1 MIIIVVITTYHY
13 DKSEIYK
20 YYHYHDDHPLFS
32 LSLSN
37 IVHVY
42 KFTIRN
48 RHADMLHVF
57 RESRVEWSTVQIW
70 AQITTGLREKKSAE
84 SHGYSFSRLSLG
96 RQIPVKMPD
105 LYSIS
110 ACVSES
116 RYIGCPEASHQ
127 SLLPNMGQF
136 VLQFMAMW
144 IGKMMINRWISG
156 FFLQYPILRQ
166 SQIPEKFTRNDSPNK
181 EKTSWP
187 VLTAAY
193 VLKACVLFDLVSS
206 SPIGK
211 AAILSQSAW
220 MCILRFQPFLC
231 ARCFVNHI
239 QLVLYHSQLTI
250 GDGELLYDVGYDHPF
265 AQSG

>member
-1 MIIIVVITTYHY
+1 MVGTTMIIIVVITTYHY

-136 VLQFMAMW
+136 VLQFMTM
-144 IGKMMINRWISG
+144 
-156 FFLQYPILRQ
+156 
-166 SQIPEKFTRNDSPNK
+166 
-181 EKTSWP
+181 
-187 VLTAAY
+187 
-193 VLKACVLFDLVSS
+193 
-206 SPIGK
+206 
-211 AAILSQSAW
+211 
-220 MCILRFQPFLC
+220 
-231 ARCFVNHI
+231 
-239 QLVLYHSQLTI
+239 
-250 GDGELLYDVGYDHPF
+250 
-265 AQSG
+265 